1 MYSIVLGLLVRWEIA
16 LLPITIPPIINTHLL
31 SEAGTTGHST
41 KGLSLPALLLLVQ

>member
-1 MYSIVLGLLVRWEIA
+1 MYSMVLELLLRWEIA

-41 KGLSLPALLLLVQ
+41 KGLSLTALLQLVQ